1 MGFDSRILVN
11 AGDEGT
17 AADILDASGIDYD
30 WDGGGRMMVAS
41 DDIETIGELFD
52 DEGIDWDLI

>member
-17 AADILDASGIDYD
+17 AADYWMRQA
-30 WDGGGRMMVAS
+30 
-41 DDIETIGELFD
+41 
-52 DEGIDWDLI
+52 LITTGMTAAA